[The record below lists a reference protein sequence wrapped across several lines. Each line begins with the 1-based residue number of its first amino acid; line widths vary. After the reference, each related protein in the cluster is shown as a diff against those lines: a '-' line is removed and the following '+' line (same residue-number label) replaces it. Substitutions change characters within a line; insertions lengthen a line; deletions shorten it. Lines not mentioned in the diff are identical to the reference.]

1 MKFDWSTV
9 GKAKHHCVVIFFSA
23 VQIVHMFQVNK
34 PGVDFSAAVLKS
46 QKKLEHCFSLSIVIH
61 TARCQSRRVGGIQV
75 FLEKPCLSYHR
86 VEHMKITHLIYLP

>member
-34 PGVDFSAAVLKS
+34 PGVDFSAAALKS
-46 QKKLEHCFSLSIVIH
+46 QEKHEHHVFQFKAAACD
-61 TARCQSRRVGGIQV
+61 IQV
-75 FLEKPCLSYHR
+75 FLEKLCLSNHR
-86 VEHMKITHLIYLP
+86 DENMKTTN